1 MKRSILLSVALAVFS
16 LVGAAAPVWADEA
29 QVQRAFE
36 ARNPGVKVEKVTK
49 TPYSGL
55 YEIFVEGD
63 IVYSDEKA
71 EYLFFGRV
79 IDTRTR
85 VDLTEQRVDKLTAVA
100 LKWSDLPLDQAVKTV
115 RGNGKRVMAVFSD
128 PYCPACRQLDT
139 GLQKVTDVTIYTFLY
154 PVIRPQNRKES
165 EAIWCSKDPS
175 KAYFELVLDRKVPS
189 AAPDCPTPIDK
200 NLALGRKLKVNSTPT
215 IFFKDGR
222 RVKGARSPEQLTAI
236 LDETS
241 R

>member
-1 MKRSILLSVALAVFS
+1 MKRMMVLAAAVAVL
-16 LVGAAAPVWADEA
+16 GAALPALADEA
-29 QVQRAFE
+29 DVKRAIE
-36 ARNPGVKVEKVTK
+36 ARYPRIKVDKVTK

-55 YEIFVEGD
+55 YEILVGD
-63 IVYSDEKA
+63 EIVYTDEKA
-71 EYLFFGRV
+71 EYLFDGRV
-79 IDTRTR
+79 IDTRTGINLTEKR
-85 VDLTEQRVDKLTAVA
+85 VDELTNVPLN
-100 LKWSDLPLDQAVKTV
+100 WSELPLDQAVKTV

-139 GLQKVTDVTIYTFLY
+139 ALQEISDATIYTFLY
-154 PVIRPQNRKES
+154 PVIRPELRKHS

-175 KAYFELVLDRKVPS
+175 QAYFDLALRQKVPT
-189 AAPDCPTPIDK
+189 AAASCATPIDK

-215 IFFKDGR
+215 LFFKDGR
-222 RVKGARSPEQLTAI
+222 RVKGARNPEQLSAM